1 MTDSSIPAPQLSVV
15 IPARTCKVDL
25 RECLDSLAR
34 SEFRDFEVI
43 VVDDASPDDTTA
55 DIPAAEARVL
65 VLPAQSG
72 PAGARNAGA
81 RVARGRYLLFLDADV
96 CVHPDTLGRVVRTF
110 AEDPDL
116 TAVFGSYDTQ
126 PYAQNILSQYRNL
139 MHHFVH
145 QEAYAEA
152 TTFWAGCGAIRRD
165 VFLAAG
171 GFHPNF
177 RRPCI
182 EDIELG
188 VRLHKA
194 GHRLRL
200 DKHILVTHRK
210 CWTLWKMLRTDVRD
224 RAMPW
229 SQLILREGKMPNDL
243 NLGLAHRVSAL
254 LACGLFL
261 TLLAAIWYQ
270 QAVLALPVVAIAG
283 IAALDRWSLAR
294 RVPTSWRLSAV
305 LVVLAVTGLA
315 AVYFKALVLIPL
327 GLLAGIVVLNW
338 RFYAFLARARH
349 PLFAALAVPL
359 HILYYLYSIAGLAL
373 ACGLHVVR
381 GGAAP
386 SWPSPALQSDV
397 DTEFRPDDAAR
408 ADPQARVLQTLARD
422 G

>member
-1 MTDSSIPAPQLSVV
+1 MNAETRIPTLSVV
-15 IPARTCKVDL
+15 IPARTCRADL

-34 SEFRDFEVI
+34 SDFRDFEVI
-43 VVDDASPDDTTA
+43 VVDDASPDDTTT

-65 VLPAQSG
+65 VMPDRAG
-72 PAGARNAGA
+72 PAAARNVGA
-81 RVARGRYLLFLDADV
+81 QAARGKYLLFLDADV
-96 CVHPDTLGRVVRTF
+96 CVHADTLGRVARTF
-110 AEDPDL
+110 ADDPDL

-126 PYAQNILSQYRNL
+126 PHAQNILSQYRNL

-145 QEAYAEA
+145 QEAYPEA
-152 TTFWAGCGAIRRD
+152 TTFWAGCGAIRRE

-261 TLLAAIWYQ
+261 TLLAAVWYQ
-270 QAVLALPVVAIAG
+270 QAVLALPVAAIAA

-305 LVVLAVTGLA
+305 VVVLAVTGLA
-315 AVYFKALVLIPL
+315 AAYFKALVLIPL

-338 RFYAFLARARH
+338 RFYSFLARARH
-349 PLFAALAVPL
+349 PLFAAFAVPL
-359 HILYYLYSIAGLAL
+359 HILYYLYSIAGLTL
-373 ACGLHVVR
+373 ACVLHVAR
-381 GGAAP
+381 GGAPP
-386 SWPSPALQSDV
+386 SWPAPALRSDV
-397 DTEFRPDDAAR
+397 DLEFRPDDAAR
-408 ADPQARVLQTLARD
+408 ADPQVRILQTLARN